1 MPYPTVF
8 PAVPYRFRLPDLS
21 NYNPYKNGIFT
32 HPKPG
37 SYSLSGLLP
46 GFQQKPMSSRAIA
59 ILISLSVAGMV
70 TGFLAVSPLL
80 SHRMLIFWLGITFGV
95 CFILVYFSYEALVF
109 REINNIY
116 AGLENIKRKEFRR
129 MSNKFLFRPE
139 PLKRIKEEI
148 YFMAEQK
155 QKEIDE
161 LKRLQAMRREFL
173 ADVSHE
179 LKTPIFAAQGF
190 IHTLLDGAADD
201 ENVRDKFLQK
211 AAKSLDGL
219 DQLVQDLITISQLE
233 KGVIKMEKRPFEI
246 IELANEVF
254 EQLEQKADS
263 RNIKLHLHYDTE
275 DDLAIYADPN
285 RIRQVLINLV
295 DNAIKYGRENGN
307 IWLDLKDG
315 KKKILI
321 TVRDDGA
328 GIAKE
333 HQARIFERF
342 YRIDKSRSRQVAGT
356 STGLGLAI
364 CKHIVEAH
372 RSILA
377 VSSEVGQGTTL
388 KFKLLKAIK

>member
-1 MPYPTVF
+1 
-8 PAVPYRFRLPDLS
+8 
-21 NYNPYKNGIFT
+21 
-32 HPKPG
+32 
-37 SYSLSGLLP
+37 
-46 GFQQKPMSSRAIA
+46 MSSRNIA
-59 ILISLSVAGMV
+59 ILISLAVAGLV
-70 TGFLAVSPLL
+70 VGFLAVSPLL
-80 SHRMLIFWLGITFGV
+80 GMRATIFWLGITFGT

-129 MSNKFLFRPE
+129 MSSKFLFRPE

-148 YFMAEQK
+148 YHMAEQR

-190 IHTLLDGAADD
+190 IHTLLDGAVDD

-211 AAKSLDGL
+211 AARSLDGL
-219 DQLVQDLITISQLE
+219 DALVQDLITISQLE
-233 KGVIKMEKRPFEI
+233 KGVVKMEKRPFDI
-246 IELANEVF
+246 IELGNEVL
-254 EQLEQKADS
+254 EQLEQKAAS
-263 RNIKLHLHYDTE
+263 RNIKLHLHYDIAT
-275 DDLAIYADPN
+275 LPLLVYADPN
-285 RIRQVLINLV
+285 RIRQVFINLI

-307 IWLDLKDG
+307 IWLNLKDG

-333 HQARIFERF
+333 HQNRIFERF
-342 YRIDKSRSRQVAGT
+342 YRIDKSRSRNEAGS

-372 RSILA
+372 RSVLA

-388 KFKLLKAIK
+388 KFKLLKANK